1 MAPNQP
7 APPLAPPLT
16 QRLSLAGK
24 RALVCGSTAGIGRA
38 CAIELA
44 HLGCEVTLLA
54 RDHARLQDAL
64 AMLPAAAGQHHES
77 IAVDLSQPGAADLA
91 IRPRLDEKRPYHI
104 LINNTGGPP
113 AGTAIDASPEQLLAA
128 FNAQLIAAHLLTRL
142 LLPGFKA
149 AAYGRIINI
158 TSTSVKQPIPNLG
171 ISNIIRPAV
180 AAWGKCLATE
190 LGPFGVTVNNIL
202 PGYTDTDRL
211 RSIIATRAGKQGTNE
226 DSVRAEIIASTPLG
240 RFATPEEIA
249 GVVAFLASPAGGY
262 VSGINVPVDGGRLGT
277 L

>member
-1 MAPNQP
+1 MPSTSP
-7 APPLAPPLT
+7 AAPLT
-16 QRLSLAGK
+16 SLSHRLNLTGK

-44 HLGCEVTLLA
+44 SLGCEVTLLA
-54 RDHARLQDAL
+54 RDQGRLQDAL
-64 AMLPAAAGQHHES
+64 ALLPASAGQRHEA
-77 IAVDLSQPGAADLA
+77 IAVDLSQPGSADIA
-91 IRPRLDEKRPYHI
+91 VRPRLDPARPYHI
-104 LINNTGGPP
+104 LVNNTGGPP

-128 FNAQLIAAHLLTRL
+128 FNAQLIAAHLLVRL
-142 LLPGFKA
+142 LLPGFKSA
-149 AAYGRIINI
+149 SYGRIINI

-190 LGPFGVTVNNIL
+190 LGPFGVTVNNVL
-202 PGYTDTDRL
+202 PGYTETDRL
-211 RSIIATRAGKQGTNE
+211 RSIIATRAEKQGLE
-226 DSVRAEIIASTPLG
+226 EAAVRSEITSTTPLG

-249 GVVAFLASPAGGY
+249 AVVAFLASPAGGY
-262 VSGINVPVDGGRLGT
+262 VSGVNVPVDGGRLGS